1 MASTRHLASLS
12 PEALLLKLIIGIVLV
27 IGCMISGFLLHHGK
41 LILLYVPSE
50 YLIIGG
56 MSIGTLIIA
65 NPPRVLR
72 GILRDLVK
80 LTRLGG
86 KTRMQYVEMLQM
98 IYELMQLARREGV
111 LALEGHV
118 NDPQQSTI
126 ISKYTSFAKDEHA
139 VAFFCD
145 TLKLFVAGVLEP
157 HPMDELMERDLEV
170 LHHEALEPSQAVQT
184 LADALPAL
192 GIVAAV
198 LGIILT
204 MQAIDQGAAIVGMKV
219 AGALVGTFLGVFLA
233 YGFAGPFA
241 SAMASNV
248 RSSEHYYTCIRHVL
262 FASISG
268 VNPPMAVEIG
278 RRSIPSA
285 DRPSF
290 EELEEALRE
299 VKKG

>member
-1 MASTRHLASLS
+1 M
-12 PEALLLKLIIGIVLV
+12 KLILGLVVV
-27 IGCMISGFLLHHGK
+27 IGCTLGGYLLHHGE
-41 LILLYVPSE
+41 LILLFVPTE
-50 YLIIGG
+50 YLIIVGCAGG
-56 MSIGTLIIA
+56 AMIIQ
-65 NPPRVLR
+65 NPVRVLIR
-72 GILRDLVK
+72 LVK
-80 LTRLGG
+80 DIFGQLGSG
-86 KTRMQYVEMLQM
+86 GPAKKEYLDVLKMN
-98 IYELMQLARREGV
+98 YELMQLARKDGV
-111 LALEGHV
+111 LSLEAHV
-118 NDPQQSTI
+118 NDPHESAI
-126 ISKYTSFAKDEHA
+126 INKYTSFIKDQHA
-139 VAFFCD
+139 VHFLCD

-170 LHHEALEPSQAVQT
+170 LHDEALEPSQAVQT

-204 MQAIDQGAAIVGMKV
+204 MQAIDQGAEVVGMKV
-219 AGALVGTFLGVFLA
+219 AGALVGTFMGVFLS

-241 SAMASNV
+241 NAMASNV
-248 RSSEHYYTCIRHVL
+248 KSSEQYYACIRHVL